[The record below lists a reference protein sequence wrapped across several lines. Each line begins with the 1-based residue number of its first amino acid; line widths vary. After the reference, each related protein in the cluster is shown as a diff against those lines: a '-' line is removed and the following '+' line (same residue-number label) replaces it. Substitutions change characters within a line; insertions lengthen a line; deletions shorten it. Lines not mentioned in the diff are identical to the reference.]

1 MYKLLYSQTTQQTHP
16 YPRND
21 DAPIV
26 GLDPDFLILE
36 QVETTPPTYD
46 PETEIITPNWVVDIT
61 ALEYRQEW
69 VVSDKPVPE
78 PVPNWTGFYD
88 GLIVSQTY
96 NHLLGL
102 TVPYPSISGVM
113 AVMGVSLLQGQ
124 SDPSNPSRLAALQ
137 AAVSA
142 ILSVLSALEISLT
155 TEQLTEVR
163 GLLDENG
170 FNEITLG

>member
-1 MYKLLYSQTTQQTHP
+1 MSKLLYSQSTQQTYP

-21 DAPIV
+21 DAPII
-26 GLDPDFLILE
+26 GLDPDFLVLE
-36 QVETTPPTYD
+36 RVETPPPTYN
-46 PETEIITPNWVVDIT
+46 PETEIITLTWVVDVE

-69 VVSDKPVPE
+69 VVTDKPSPVV
-78 PVPNWTGFYD
+78 VPNWTGFYD
-88 GLIVSQTY
+88 GLIVSATY

-124 SDPSNPSRLAALQ
+124 SDPNNPSRLAALQ

-142 ILSVLSALEISLT
+142 ILSVLNALEIPLT

-163 GLLDENG
+163 GLLDGNG